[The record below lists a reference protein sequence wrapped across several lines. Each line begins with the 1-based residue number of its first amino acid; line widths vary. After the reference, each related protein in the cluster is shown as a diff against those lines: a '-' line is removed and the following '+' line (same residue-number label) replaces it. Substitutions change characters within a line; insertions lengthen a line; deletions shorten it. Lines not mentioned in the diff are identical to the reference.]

1 MGEVMTNCYLCNKP
15 TNEIHREIRE
25 GMAVLH
31 QCPGCGLIHLDSD
44 KVDLKEYYANAYRK
58 EYGPDLSKAVDYDQ
72 IFNTYVKYQGQR
84 VKVLEE
90 YLGKDKTLLDV
101 GCSTGHFISNIK
113 GKVREAIGID
123 WDEGAA
129 DYAHDEKGILAYYRM
144 ESIHDKFDIVYSSM
158 TLEHTSD
165 PLQFINQCSSKLKKD
180 GILYIEVP
188 NLNDALITVY
198 ENKAYETFY
207 YRKAHLW
214 YFTPYAFLKLMAKA
228 GYVGKLVFMQD
239 YNISNHTHWYGNNR
253 PQNNANLGLT
263 DNPEGNRTMDTMYRD
278 LLCRL
283 HISDNMAFIG
293 RKA

>member
-1 MGEVMTNCYLCNKP
+1 MKCYVCGKP
-15 TNEIHREIRE
+15 TNEIRREIRE
-25 GMAVLH
+25 CMATLH
-31 QCPGCGLIHLDSD
+31 QCPECGLVHLEPEQG
-44 KVDLKEYYANAYRK
+44 DLKDYYANAYRK
-58 EYGPDLSKAVDYDQ
+58 EYGPTFTNNEQAPDYEH

-101 GCSTGHFISNIK
+101 GCSTGHFLWNVK
-113 GKVREAIGID
+113 DKLKHVVGVD
-123 WDEGAA
+123 WDTGAGL
-129 DYAHDEKGILAYYRM
+129 YASMRKDIPTYQ
-144 ESIHDKFDIVYSSM
+144 SIHVIPEQFDIVYSSM

-228 GYVGKLVFMQD
+228 GFVGKLVFMQD
-239 YNISNHTHWYGNNR
+239 YNQDNHLYWQEMNE
-253 PQNNANLGLT
+253 PQNDCRGLGPAYFPKAGEL
-263 DNPEGNRTMDTMYRD
+263 YKD

>member
-1 MGEVMTNCYLCNKP
+1 MKCYVCNHE
-15 TNEIHREIRE
+15 TNEIRREIRE
-25 GMAVLH
+25 GMATLH
-31 QCPGCGLIHLDSD
+31 QCPECGLVHLEPEQG
-44 KVDLKEYYANAYRK
+44 DLKDYYANAYRK
-58 EYGPDLSKAVDYDQ
+58 EYGPNLSKPVDYDG
-72 IFNTYVKYQGQR
+72 IFNTYVKFQGQR
-84 VKVLEE
+84 VKVLEP
-90 YLGKDKTLLDV
+90 YLSKEKTLLDV
-101 GCSTGHFISNIK
+101 GCSTGHFLYNLK
-113 GKVREAIGID
+113 GKIEWGDGVD
-123 WDEGAA
+123 WDFKACQYAA
-129 DYAHDEKGILAYYRM
+129 GKTGWSFHKNIEDVPGQ
-144 ESIHDKFDIVYSSM
+144 FDIVYSSM

-239 YNISNHTHWYGNNR
+239 YNISNHTYWYGNNR

-263 DNPEGNRTMDTMYRD
+263 DSPEGNRTMDTMYRE
-278 LLCRL
+278 LLCKF
-283 HISDNMAFIG
+283 HVSDNMAFIG